1 MLLKNINQQ
10 KVKNSLFV
18 GYFYCDFLKTVYTI
32 QYILFLFLK
41 EFMIMSEVGMKRNT
55 KIMIAGVYALVVS
68 IAFNFFWLPGNI
80 YASGITG
87 FSQLLVSILE
97 NYFHLSLSIPL
108 LVLLINIP
116 LLVISWLVIDREFTK
131 YTILAVLLTY
141 VFMSLVP
148 VKTIVTDPILAS
160 VVGGALHGFSVGI
173 TLNSDFSTGGLD
185 IIGILTRKK
194 TGRSIGSIFI
204 IFNLGIQFIAGF
216 LYGWQ
221 YAFYSALAVFVSGKT
236 VDFVNTKQQKVQILL
251 VTDHSEELL
260 PVLQKVLKRG
270 ITVVNNVEGAF
281 LKEEK
286 KMLFIVASQ
295 KEVSQLNQVVKQVD
309 QHAFMSISPGIVTNT
324 NFYEW

>member
-1 MLLKNINQQ
+1 M
-10 KVKNSLFV
+10 
-18 GYFYCDFLKTVYTI
+18 
-32 QYILFLFLK
+32 
-41 EFMIMSEVGMKRNT
+41 
-55 KIMIAGVYALVVS
+55 
-68 IAFNFFWLPGNI
+68 
-80 YASGITG
+80 
-87 FSQLLVSILE
+87 SILE

>member
-1 MLLKNINQQ
+1 MSKEEKTQR
-10 KVKNSLFV
+10 NS
-18 GYFYCDFLKTVYTI
+18 
-32 QYILFLFLK
+32 
-41 EFMIMSEVGMKRNT
+41 
-55 KIMIAGVYALVVS
+55 KIIVACIYALTVS
-68 IAFNFFWLPGNI
+68 VAFNFFWLPGSI

-87 FSQLLVSILE
+87 FSQLIVSVFE
-97 NYFHLSLSIPL
+97 SFFGFSFSIPL
-108 LVLLINIP
+108 IVLMMNIP
-116 LLVISWLVIDREFTK
+116 LLLISWFMIDRQFTQ

-160 VVGGALHGFSVGI
+160 IVGGILHGASVGI

-185 IIGILTRKK
+185 IIGILVRKR

-204 IFNLGIQFIAGF
+204 IFNCCIQFAAGF

-236 VDFVNTKQQKVQILL
+236 VDFVNTKQQKVQIML
-251 VTDHSEELL
+251 VTEHSEELIPL
-260 PVLQKVLKRG
+260 LQNTLKRG
-270 ITVVNNVEGAF
+270 ITIVNNVEGGF

-286 KMLFIVASQ
+286 KILFIVASQ
-295 KEVSQLNQVVKQVD
+295 KEVNCLNRLVKEVD
-309 QHAFMSISPGIVTNT
+309 QQAFMSISPGVVTNT